1 MSLGSRSAS
10 LTVKNRLN
18 GANGAGPVVP
28 LNISDKPS
36 SKNNHA
42 NADWAMTGSLKPLKP
57 KACAFYLDKAELIL
71 ELLRKQTPNNVLNV
85 GIFQSEKRR
94 NQQLLRSCVI

>member
-1 MSLGSRSAS
+1 M
-10 LTVKNRLN
+10 
-18 GANGAGPVVP
+18 VP

-42 NADWAMTGSLKPLKP
+42 NVDWAVTGSLKPLKP

-85 GIFQSEKRR
+85 EFFKVQRDKISSFCAAVEYKRMQISYDYEIC
-94 NQQLLRSCVI
+94 N